1 MQGGWGGEGGLVRT
15 SLRTS
20 SGIERRGL
28 RNQTTSPRDGGGM
41 SDIENEANIKLND
54 EEQSSNTSPWVVN
67 VSKVI

>member
-1 MQGGWGGEGGLVRT
+1 MQGGWGGEGGLVR
-15 SLRTS
+15 SSPRTN
-20 SGIERRGL
+20 SGRGGRGP
-28 RNQTTSPRDGGGM
+28 RNQISPRDGGGM